1 MSGGASACRTA
12 KRLGEAAGLRVG
24 DSAPISEEPSGNWRK
39 EPKLSGG
46 GRKVPKGT
54 PSAFCSRSAGRSAL
68 SGRALF
74 YCSRL
79 RPLTLTPSGLTFCS

>member
-46 GRKVPKGT
+46 GRRFPKGH
-54 PSAFCSRSAGRSAL
+54 L
-68 SGRALF
+68 ALF
-74 YCSRL
+74 APGPQGGQSF
-79 RPLTLTPSGLTFCS
+79 LTVYYSTAHDYTL

>member
-24 DSAPISEEPSGNWRK
+24 DSAPISEESSGNWRK

-46 GRKVPKGT
+46 GRRFPKEH
-54 PSAFCSRSAGRSAL
+54 L
-68 SGRALF
+68 ALF
-74 YCSRL
+74 APVPQGGQSSLAVYYSTAHDYAL
-79 RPLTLTPSGLTFCS
+79 